1 MNGSSTD
8 GNDNNNVKTHNGTL
22 TSEEIEP
29 FIKDPKS
36 PFSKH
41 KGMFY
46 CILIWA
52 MFFFVVGSVFLV
64 FGLYKYHN
72 SACVTENEPLKGA
85 TVKNGDQKKLFGI
98 LNRVYDLYFELYPNE
113 VQTIVTLSW
122 SERFHAFKPYDTHWK
137 TLKTRTDHSRRMR
150 KELDDLNIDLSN
162 LRPREKK
169 AYAQLEHYL
178 DHNFG
183 IPYHED
189 YYAGDWMTGP
199 NYGCWQQFCTLTK
212 PLGVIFRKSNFVPK
226 SAEDVN
232 AMIGKLK
239 MFRKSVHDYRDNM
252 VLGVKSGFVRSLET
266 CDSGYETFRAIYP
279 KIVEDG
285 PLGELFF
292 INFHQFQYY

>member
-1 MNGSSTD
+1 MTVKT
-8 GNDNNNVKTHNGTL
+8 NDNSTGGIENNNPTKTQNGTL

-29 FIKDPKS
+29 FIKDPQS

-41 KGMFY
+41 KRMLH

-52 MFFFVVGSVFLV
+52 VFFFIIGSVVLV

-72 SACVTENEPLKGA
+72 TPCLTYNETMKGDV
-85 TVKNGDQKKLFGI
+85 VKNSDQMKLFGI
-98 LNRVYDLYFELYPNE
+98 LNRVYDLFFEIYPNE
-113 VQTIVTLSW
+113 AQSNVVLSW
-122 SERFHAFKPYDTHWK
+122 PERFHAFKPYDAHWE
-137 TLKTRTDHSRRMR
+137 TLKARTDHSRRMR
-150 KELDDLNIDLSN
+150 KELADLNIDLSN

-199 NYGCWQQFCTLTK
+199 NYGCWQSFCTLTK
-212 PLGVIFRKSNFVPK
+212 PLQVLFSKSGFIPRSV
-226 SAEDVN
+226 EDVKT
-232 AMIGKLK
+232 MIEKLK
-239 MFRKSVHDYRDNM
+239 MFRKSVFDYRDNM
-252 VLGVKSGFVRSLET
+252 VLGVKSGFVRSVET
-266 CDSGYETFRAIYP
+266 CDSGYETYRALYP

-285 PLGELFF
+285 PQGELYSIF
-292 INFHQFQYY
+292 